1 MKKKSTELMEN
12 IATYVKTKAEEAMIE
27 KKNKE
32 IAQQK
37 IFLMGQINNAHE
49 IIRQNLF
56 DVMHQN
62 HYSNLEPIVVPSNI
76 RALKWHVDFT
86 IIPTQALFYYT
97 ISKKNTDVLAQAV
110 LNSLASD
117 INHDIAS
124 FTNVMITMQGIQ
136 NMSIIYPL
144 LYAGIYVVDIR
155 DIGTS
160 IELKIACN
168 QKFG

>member
-1 MKKKSTELMEN
+1 MKKKSIELIDSVLEYAKQKVN
-12 IATYVKTKAEEAMIE
+12 DVMIE

-76 RALKWHVDFT
+76 RALKWDVDFT

-136 NMSIIYPL
+136 NTSIMFPL
-144 LYAGIYVVDIR
+144 LYAGIYVIGIR

>member
-1 MKKKSTELMEN
+1 M
-12 IATYVKTKAEEAMIE
+12 
-27 KKNKE
+27 
-32 IAQQK
+32 
-37 IFLMGQINNAHE
+37 
-49 IIRQNLF
+49 
-56 DVMHQN
+56 
-62 HYSNLEPIVVPSNI
+62 EPIVVPSNI
-76 RALKWHVDFT
+76 RALKWDVDFT

-136 NMSIIYPL
+136 NMSIMFPL
-144 LYAGIYVVDIR
+144 LYAGIYVIGIR

>member
-1 MKKKSTELMEN
+1 MKKKSIELIDSVLEYAKQKVN
-12 IATYVKTKAEEAMIE
+12 DVMIE

-76 RALKWHVDFT
+76 RALKWDVDFT
-86 IIPTQALFYYT
+86 IIPTQALFYYS
-97 ISKKNTDVLAQAV
+97 ISKKNTDVLAHAV
-110 LNSLASD
+110 LNSLAAD
-117 INHDIAS
+117 INNDIAS
-124 FTNVMITMQGIQ
+124 FTNVMITMQGLQ
-136 NMSIIYPL
+136 NISIMFPL
-144 LYAGIYVVDIR
+144 LYAGIYVIGIR